1 MPHLLIAQALAD
13 ACGADSG
20 AVCSF
25 IFDITGSS
33 VAARIAEFAARPI
46 KALIILVVAWVVN
59 RMVRRWVDHVVQGWL
74 ERRSEAEEEA
84 RQKSEEAS
92 DRLDDLR
99 EAALRRARLLV
110 DQQERSGQ
118 RTRTLGAVL
127 RSIASFTIYGIA
139 VMMALAEFDVNL
151 GPLIAGAGIVGVAVG
166 FEVAKSLGAPLEVL
180 LVRKLGVPFQPELA
194 MGAIGEGGV
203 RILDAD
209 RVRRLGVSA
218 AQVERVERAER
229 AEMARQ
235 AELFR
240 RGRPAADLDGR
251 TAVIVDDGIAT
262 GSTALAACPIARRQG
277 AARIVMATP
286 VAPRD
291 APSRFAAAAD
301 EFVTV
306 STPRRFAAIGLF
318 YADFR
323 PTPDQEVIELLDEA
337 REWTSGDPAQGA

>member
-1 MPHLLIAQALAD
+1 MR
-13 ACGADSG
+13 
-20 AVCSF
+20 F
-25 IFDITGSS
+25 
-33 VAARIAEFAARPI
+33 
-46 KALIILVVAWVVN
+46 VN
-59 RMVRRWVDHVVQGWL
+59 RSHAGRKL
-74 ERRSEAEEEA
+74 
-84 RQKSEEAS
+84 
-92 DRLDDLR
+92 
-99 EAALRRARLLV
+99 ARLLGHLRNESCV
-110 DQQERSGQ
+110 V
-118 RTRTLGAVL
+118 LGL
-127 RSIASFTIYGIA
+127 PRG
-139 VMMALAEFDVNL
+139 
-151 GPLIAGAGIVGVAVG
+151 GVPVG
-166 FEVAKSLGAPLEVL
+166 FEVARALGAPLEVL

-203 RILDAD
+203 RILDTG

-229 AEMARQ
+229 EEMARQ

-262 GSTALAACPIARRQG
+262 GSTALAACPIARRLG
-277 AARIVMATP
+277 AARIVMAAP

-291 APSRFAAAAD
+291 APGLFADAAD
-301 EFVTV
+301 KFVAA

-323 PTPDQEVIELLDEA
+323 PTPDQEVIELLEQA